1 MGFVYGT
8 PPAGNVAG
16 MNAIKNVNAVSIN
29 QVQSSL
35 PIGTVRGPPPVGN
48 VTQMD
53 SMENVNA
60 VSINQDQSS
69 LPDGFVHGPPPVGN
83 AVPDV
88 NTMSINRAQCNPKY
102 YPSCW
107 HSGMPPGRNGLV
119 LLPVNVFKCYGC
131 G

>member
-29 QVQSSL
+29 QVESSL

-53 SMENVNA
+53 SMENVNHS
-60 VSINQDQSS
+60 VKINPHCQMD
-69 LPDGFVHGPPPVGN
+69 LPMVH
-83 AVPDV
+83 
-88 NTMSINRAQCNPKY
+88 
-102 YPSCW
+102 
-107 HSGMPPGRNGLV
+107 H
-119 LLPVNVFKCYGC
+119 LLETLCQM
-131 G
+131 